1 MPSQVPLLIIALVFF
16 GVICVA
22 ELYRPIR
29 QKLRQRRDEVASSL
43 HEGEESTWT
52 ELTEHHRPI
61 RGSEPGAFSCGA
73 YERLVAIYAPYS
85 LCHHEPWDRLACSD
99 TEGKREMLARD
110 WGVRSRLDLLS
121 QIFQLIMFGHRGDFN
136 DERARWTNTSL
147 AEAERYE
154 LQGAAGSSQDAAET
168 LWRLERMRNN
178 DRGIQNVDFTAWDMV
193 RAAMLTRYGAALGWI
208 TEAEALDTL
217 ALLDRAL
224 RERFQNWTQVWE
236 SFRLTR
242 WYWHSEGGEDEHF
255 NDLHDL
261 NRSFVLLGPDGP
273 WMLVPWEIQVPDSSL
288 MILGDLIEA
297 GVATP
302 LSTGERQ
309 RATQWERWVDDQVV
323 LRGQRRL
330 QQFGTHPEWRHRF
343 TKNL

>member
-16 GVICVA
+16 GVICAA

-193 RAAMLTRYGAALGWI
+193 RAAMLTRYGVALGWI

-224 RERFQNWTQVWE
+224 RERFQNWT
-236 SFRLTR
+236 
-242 WYWHSEGGEDEHF
+242 EGC
-255 NDLHDL
+255 
-261 NRSFVLLGPDGP
+261 
-273 WMLVPWEIQVPDSSL
+273 
-288 MILGDLIEA
+288 
-297 GVATP
+297 
-302 LSTGERQ
+302 
-309 RATQWERWVDDQVV
+309 
-323 LRGQRRL
+323 
-330 QQFGTHPEWRHRF
+330 
-343 TKNL
+343 

>member
-1 MPSQVPLLIIALVFF
+1 MSSQIPTLVIALVFF

-29 QKLRQRRDEVASSL
+29 QKLRQRRDEAASSP
-43 HEGEESTWT
+43 HEGEECTWN
-52 ELTEHHRPI
+52 ELTEHHRPV
-61 RGSEPGAFSCGA
+61 RGAEPGSFFCGP
-73 YERLVAIYAPYS
+73 YERLVAISAPYS

-99 TEGKREMLARD
+99 LEGKRDMLARD
-110 WGVRSRLDLLS
+110 WGVHSRLDLLT
-121 QIFQLIMFGHRGDFN
+121 QVFWLIMSGHRSDF
-136 DERARWTNTSL
+136 DEERARWTNTSL

-154 LQGAAGSSQDAAET
+154 LRGSAESSQEAAET
-168 LWRLERMRNN
+168 LWRLERMRSN
-178 DRGIQNVDFTAWDMV
+178 DRGIQNVDFAAWDIV
-193 RAAMLTRYGAALGWI
+193 RAAMLTRYGSALGWL
-208 TEAEALDTL
+208 TEAEAWDTL

-224 RERFQNWTQVWE
+224 RERYQSWTQVWE

-242 WYWHSEGGEDEHF
+242 WYWYSEGGEDEHF

-273 WMLVPWEIQVPDSSL
+273 WKLISWEVQVPESSL
-288 MILGDLIEA
+288 MILDDLIGA
-297 GVATP
+297 GVAEP
-302 LSTGERQ
+302 LSTGERA